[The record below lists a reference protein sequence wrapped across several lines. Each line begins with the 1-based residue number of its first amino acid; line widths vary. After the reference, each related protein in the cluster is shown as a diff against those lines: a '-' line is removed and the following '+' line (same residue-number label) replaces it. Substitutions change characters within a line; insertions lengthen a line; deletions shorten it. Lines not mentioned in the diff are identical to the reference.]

1 MAAVPNHQKTT
12 IPMHPKVAA
21 PAQPKPA
28 APAAPRAT
36 AAPTG
41 EKTALPASEKATTGF
56 SPGTERRQATLL
68 CTEVRGLARLS
79 EALDPGLVMILANEF
94 FNFAAEAAA
103 AHGGEPVGTQH
114 DLLLSAFTRGNP
126 SQTSQQAVRAAQRM
140 QADFPAIAEKWR
152 IAYGLRAAIA
162 QGVHLGEA
170 VLGIAGPRGLQ
181 QRVAFGDSVTLA
193 QCMVRRARAGEF
205 VMSDSVMGALSVEN
219 LDLDA
224 EPLPQLELPRRTPI
238 RIYGV
243 LVEGRLDFT

>member
-1 MAAVPNHQKTT
+1 
-12 IPMHPKVAA
+12 MHPKVAA
-21 PAQPKPA
+21 SAQPKPA
-28 APAAPRAT
+28 APAPPKATAPTQPA
-36 AAPTG
+36 AAPTSQ
-41 EKTALPASEKATTGF
+41 KTAPPASEKAPTGF

-68 CTEVRGLARLS
+68 GTEVRGLARLS
-79 EALDPGLVMILANEF
+79 EALDPGLVMVLANEF
-94 FNFAAEAAA
+94 FNFVAEAVA
-103 AHGGEPVGTQH
+103 AHGGEAVGTQH

-126 SQTSQQAVRAAQRM
+126 SQICQQAVRAAQRM

-162 QGVHLGEA
+162 QGMHLGEA

-181 QRVAFGDSVTLA
+181 QRIAFGDSVSLA